1 MYVVLITSVIV
12 EMCCFAI
19 TRNDF
24 FFKIRY
30 IEFIIFVLNFM
41 YDMQVATVIVKLICM
56 NKSLYQLQLFPCEE
70 GKL

>member
-1 MYVVLITSVIV
+1 MIL
-12 EMCCFAI
+12 FL
-19 TRNDF
+19 
-24 FFKIRY
+24 KIRY